1 VRRYVIATL
10 GLDQRVGRAI
20 DTLETKS
27 AASDAPADD
36 VPEMPLPHDPLVVF
50 AGGLFILAT
59 FAALY
64 FARDIAM
71 PVILAVVL
79 KLLMQPLVRLLERVY
94 VPRIVGVILMLCL
107 LLGVFTGIGMA
118 IAGPGSSWAQK
129 LPESLPRLQQHLSF
143 IAEPIGAVRNLLK
156 RAEQTVQKETPPAP
170 VTPPPATPTAPV
182 APALHESVVLGALF
196 TTTANVVTAILAT
209 IVVLFFLLLSGD
221 TFLRRLVEIL
231 PRFKEKRQAVDIA
244 QQVEHNIS
252 VYLLTITVMNAG
264 VGVATG
270 AIVWASGVGD
280 PLLWGTVAF
289 LLNYVPVLGPII
301 ATIVFAMVG
310 LLTFDSLWHA
320 MLPAALYFAVHLLE
334 GEFVT
339 PMVLAK
345 RFTLNPVLVVLSLIF
360 WFWMWGVAGAILAV
374 PMLAVTK
381 IICDSIRSLGA
392 IGHFL
397 EG

>member
-1 VRRYVIATL
+1 
-10 GLDQRVGRAI
+10 
-20 DTLETKS
+20 
-27 AASDAPADD
+27 
-36 VPEMPLPHDPLVVF
+36 MPLPHDPLVVF
-50 AGGLFILAT
+50 VGGLFVLAL

-64 FARDIAM
+64 VTRDLAM

-79 KLLMQPLVRLLERVY
+79 KLLAQPLVRVLEQIY
-94 VPRIVGVILMLCL
+94 LPRIVGVIVVLCL
-107 LLGVFTGIGMA
+107 LLGVLTGIGMA
-118 IAGPGSSWAQK
+118 VAGPGSGWANK

-143 IAEPIGAVRNLLK
+143 IAEPIGAVRHLLK
-156 RAEQTVQKETPPAP
+156 RAEQTVQSETPPAP
-170 VTPPPATPTAPV
+170 VTPPPTPTAPA

-196 TTTANVVTAILAT
+196 ATTANVVTAILTT

-252 VYLLTITVMNAG
+252 VYLLTITVINAG
-264 VGVATG
+264 VGAATG
-270 AIVWASGVGD
+270 VIMWACGVGD
-280 PLLWGTVAF
+280 PLLWGTIAF

-301 ATIVFAMVG
+301 AAILFAMVG
-310 LLTFDSLWHA
+310 LLMFDSLWYA
-320 MLPAALYFAVHLLE
+320 MMPAALYFAVHLIE
-334 GEFVT
+334 GEFAT
-339 PMVLAK
+339 PLMLAK
-345 RFTLNPVLVVLSLIF
+345 RFSLNPVLVILSLLF
-360 WFWMWGVAGAILAV
+360 WFWMWGVVGAILAV

-381 IICDSIRSLGA
+381 IVCDSIRSLGA

>member
-1 VRRYVIATL
+1 MIATWAQ
-10 GLDQRVGRAI
+10 DQRVGRVI

-27 AASDAPADD
+27 ASDAPADD
-36 VPEMPLPHDPLVVF
+36 EPEMPLPNDPLTVF
-50 AGGLFILAT
+50 VGGLFILAM

-64 FARDIAM
+64 VARDVAM
-71 PVILAVVL
+71 PVILAFVL
-79 KLLMQPLVRLLERVY
+79 KLLLQPLVRMLEDIY
-94 VPRIVGVILMLCL
+94 VPRIVGVIMVLCL
-107 LLGVFTGIGMA
+107 LLGVLTGVGMA
-118 IAGPGSSWAQK
+118 IAGPGSGWANK

-143 IAEPIGAVRNLLK
+143 IAEPIGAVRSLLK
-156 RAEQTVQKETPPAP
+156 RAEQSVQKETPPAP
-170 VTPPPATPTAPV
+170 PAAPAPTPTEPT

-196 TTTANVVTAILAT
+196 ATTADVVTAILTT
-209 IVVLFFLLLSGD
+209 IIVLFFLLLSGD
-221 TFLRRLVEIL
+221 AFLRRLVEIL

-244 QQVEHNIS
+244 QQVERNIS
-252 VYLLTITVMNAG
+252 AYLLTITLMNVA

-270 AIVWASGVGD
+270 VIMWACGVGD

-301 ATIVFAMVG
+301 ATILFAMVG
-310 LLTFDSLWHA
+310 LLMFDSLWHA
-320 MLPAALYFAVHLLE
+320 MMPATLYFGIHLLE

-345 RFTLNPVLVVLSLIF
+345 RLTLNPVLVVLSLIF

-374 PMLAVTK
+374 PMLAITK
-381 IICDSIRSLGA
+381 IICDSVRSLAA

>member
-1 VRRYVIATL
+1 M
-10 GLDQRVGRAI
+10 GRAI
-20 DTLETKS
+20 DTLETRS

-50 AGGLFILAT
+50 VGGLFILAM

-64 FARDIAM
+64 VARDIAM

-118 IAGPGSSWAQK
+118 VAGPGSGWANK

-143 IAEPIGAVRNLLK
+143 IAEPIGDVRHLLK
-156 RAEQTVQKETPPAP
+156 RAEQSVQKETPPEPVSTPAP
-170 VTPPPATPTAPV
+170 TPTAPA
-182 APALHESVVLGALF
+182 APAVHEAVVLGALF
-196 TTTANVVTAILAT
+196 ATTADVVTAILTT
-209 IVVLFFLLLSGD
+209 IVVLFFLLLSGE

-244 QQVEHNIS
+244 QQVERNIS
-252 VYLLTITVMNAG
+252 AYLLTITIMNAG

-270 AIVWASGVGD
+270 VIMWACGVGD

-301 ATIVFAMVG
+301 ATILFTMVG
-310 LLTFDSLWHA
+310 LLMFDSLWTA
-320 MLPAALYFAVHLLE
+320 VLPAALYFAVHLLE

-339 PMVLAK
+339 PMAVAK
-345 RFTLNPVLVVLSLIF
+345 RFTLNPVLVILSLIF

-381 IICDSIRSLGA
+381 IICDSVRSLA
-392 IGHFL
+392 AVGHFL

>member
-1 VRRYVIATL
+1 M
-10 GLDQRVGRAI
+10 GLAI
-20 DTLETKS
+20 DTLETQP
-27 AASDAPADD
+27 AASDTPDEA
-36 VPEMPLPHDPLVVF
+36 PEMPLPHDPLVVF
-50 AGGLFILAT
+50 VGGLFVLAT

-64 FARDIAM
+64 VARDVAM

-79 KLLMQPLVRLLERVY
+79 KLLLQPLVRLLEDIY
-94 VPRIVGVILMLCL
+94 VPRIVGVIMMLCL
-107 LLGVFTGIGMA
+107 LLGVLTGIGMA
-118 IAGPGSSWAQK
+118 IAGPGSGWAAK

-143 IAEPIGAVRNLLK
+143 VAEPIGAIRSLLK
-156 RAEQTVQKETPPAP
+156 RAEQSVQKETPPAP
-170 VTPPPATPTAPV
+170 TRPPAPTPTEPV

-196 TTTANVVTAILAT
+196 ATTADVATAILTTT
-209 IVVLFFLLLSGD
+209 IVLFFLLLSGD
-221 TFLRRLVEIL
+221 AFLRRLVEIL

-244 QQVEHNIS
+244 QQVERNIS
-252 VYLLTITVMNAG
+252 AYLLTITLMNVA

-270 AIVWASGVGD
+270 VIMWACGVGD

-301 ATIVFAMVG
+301 ATILFAMVG
-310 LLTFDSLWHA
+310 LLMFDSLWHA
-320 MLPAALYFAVHLLE
+320 ALPAALYFAVHLLE

-339 PMVLAK
+339 PLVLAK

-381 IICDSIRSLGA
+381 IICDSVRSLAA

>member
-1 VRRYVIATL
+1 MW
-10 GLDQRVGRAI
+10 GRAI

-27 AASDAPADD
+27 AASAAPADD

-50 AGGLFILAT
+50 VGGLFILAM
-59 FAALY
+59 FAAMY
-64 FARDIAM
+64 VMRDIAM

-79 KLLMQPLVRLLERVY
+79 KLLLQPLVRVLEQIY
-94 VPRIVGVILMLCL
+94 LPRIVGVIVVLCL
-107 LLGVFTGIGMA
+107 LLGVLTGIGMA
-118 IAGPGSSWAQK
+118 VAGPGSGWANK

-143 IAEPIGAVRNLLK
+143 IAEPIGAVRHLLK
-156 RAEQTVQKETPPAP
+156 RAEQSVQKETPPEPASTP
-170 VTPPPATPTAPV
+170 VPTPTAPA
-182 APALHESVVLGALF
+182 APALHEAVVLGALF
-196 TTTANVVTAILAT
+196 ATTADVVTAILTT
-209 IVVLFFLLLSGD
+209 IVVLFFLLLSGE

-244 QQVEHNIS
+244 QQVERNIS
-252 VYLLTITVMNAG
+252 AYLLTITIMNAG
-264 VGVATG
+264 VGVASG
-270 AIVWASGVGD
+270 VIMWACGVGD

-301 ATIVFAMVG
+301 ATILFAMVG
-310 LLTFDSLWHA
+310 LLMFDSLWSA
-320 MLPAALYFAVHLLE
+320 VLPAALYFAVHLLE

-339 PMVLAK
+339 PMVVAK
-345 RFTLNPVLVVLSLIF
+345 RFTLNPVLVILSLIF

-381 IICDSIRSLGA
+381 IICDSVRSLA
-392 IGHFL
+392 AVGHFL